1 MTSSSLHVVDDSF
14 GEFCYF
20 DIGLT
25 WWMDLEVLALSQK
38 LQLKLEGA
46 QQTITTYMNM
56 NIRDYESCYSY
67 SFICECLALNQQSG
81 GS

>member
-56 NIRDYESCYSY
+56 NIYVTMRAAIAIVLYV
-67 SFICECLALNQQSG
+67 NVWH
-81 GS
+81 